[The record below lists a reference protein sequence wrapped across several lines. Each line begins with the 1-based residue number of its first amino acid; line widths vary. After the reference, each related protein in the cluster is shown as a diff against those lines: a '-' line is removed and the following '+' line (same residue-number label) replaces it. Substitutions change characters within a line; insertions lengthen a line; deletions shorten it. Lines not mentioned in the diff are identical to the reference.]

1 MKNITLRITGMNCAS
16 CSTLLEKNLH
26 DDTRI
31 LSASVNIATEKANIR
46 FRPEDISET
55 EIGDIIRH
63 SGFGVAEKH
72 QEKENFREVKIQKLR
87 KQFLLSLL
95 FGIPLFFL
103 SMGEAIGLPSL
114 PVSQLTNVTL
124 QFLLTTV
131 IMVVTAPLYISG
143 FVKLIQ
149 RNPNMDSLVEIG
161 TLAAYFYS
169 LTLFFLLIFAPENM
183 GNEYTYF
190 ESAGFILIFI
200 SLGKYLEEKTKGKT
214 SEAIEKLMGLQPKTA
229 VVFRNNSEVS
239 VPISDVQKNDIV
251 LIKPGEKIPVD
262 GIISEGAST
271 IDESAITGESIP
283 VQKKQGD
290 TVIGATINKT
300 GAFRFIATGVG
311 EETMLAQIVK
321 IMEEAVSSKA
331 PIQLLADKVSFYFV
345 PTVMGI
351 ATLTCFAWIMA
362 GFSFSFALT
371 AFVSVLIIACPC
383 SLGLATPTAIMMGT
397 GLSAKRGILI
407 KNSKALEMAHK
418 VDTIVFD
425 KTGTLTKGTPEVV
438 SFHSFDNKEKEGK
451 QTAFSLA
458 KNSNHPLSL
467 AVSEWGKKNKI
478 QEEELSH
485 FQEKEGKGLSAET
498 KEKTP
503 ILLGNRTLLE
513 EEGVSLSP
521 NEESLF
527 LAEAQEGKTPLF
539 VARGKKIIGILGVMD
554 DIKETTPLALQKLQE
569 SGKHVLMITGDHKVV
584 AQAIAKKLGIQEVL
598 SEVLPGKK
606 AEKIQMLQQQGRT
619 VAMVGDGIN
628 DAPALAQAD
637 LGIALGAGTDIA
649 LEAGDI
655 ILVRNNLEDVSRA
668 IEISKYTLQKIQQNL
683 FWAFFYNIIGIPI
696 AAGALYPFFGFL
708 LNPMVAAFAM
718 SFSSVSV
725 VGNSLLMKWRKFQ

>member
-131 IMVVTAPLYISG
+131 IMVVNAPLYISG